1 MLVIARGNFLFRA
14 NGENYLLKRGVLTSV
29 PSWVAAEPFFKAL
42 CNEGRIAISETT
54 KDSEVE
60 KKVEE
65 AEVKEQAVKKT
76 RKKTSK

>member
-14 NGENYLLKRGVLTSV
+14 NGESYLLKRGVLTSI
-29 PSWVAAEPFFKAL
+29 PAWVAAEPFFKAL

-65 AEVKEQAVKKT
+65 AEIKEQVKKT
-76 RKKTSK
+76 KKKTSK